1 MSLGEDDDNED
12 DNNDDENRSLR
23 YVFPFY
29 PRELDILI
37 GHLQTEI
44 YRLEESLKTCEEI
57 IDGKHEAGNRVIDM
71 YDSGDDIDVPSD
83 RDDKLE
89 LIAKFRNTIREKE
102 AALEKCRFNFWT
114 GGDIE

>member
-1 MSLGEDDDNED
+1 MLIHQSHPSLADDADGEDDKV
-12 DNNDDENRSLR
+12 DEGRSLR

-37 GHLQTEI
+37 GHLQTEV
-44 YRLEESLKTCEEI
+44 R
-57 IDGKHEAGNRVIDM
+57 NRVIDM
-71 YDSGDDIDVPSD
+71 YDSGDSIEVPTD

-89 LIAKFRNTIREKE
+89 LIAKFRDTIREKE

-114 GGDIE
+114 